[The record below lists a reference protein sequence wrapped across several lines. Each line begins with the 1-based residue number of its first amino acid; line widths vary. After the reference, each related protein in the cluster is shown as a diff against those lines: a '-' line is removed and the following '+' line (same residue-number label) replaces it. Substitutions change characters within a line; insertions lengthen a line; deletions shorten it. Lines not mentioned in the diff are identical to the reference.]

1 MSESAERDDMGCP
14 EGITETGNLWI
25 LVPISVQPQ
34 SIQVGKVSKSSG
46 RNTHQNVSLFR
57 CLGVQVSKFK
67 LTLIP
72 IVSHLVTV
80 PILSSRYCLAESL
93 KRGTE

>member
-1 MSESAERDDMGCP
+1 MSESAERDDLGCP
-14 EGITETGNLWI
+14 ERTTETGKRI
-25 LVPISVQPQ
+25 LAPISVQPQ

-80 PILSSRYCLAESL
+80 PILKSRYCLAESL
-93 KRGTE
+93 KRDTE